1 MLNKVAFWLRTF
13 TIMPVPLYAILII
26 WLANGGVILNALI
39 ILILIQ
45 VWFVV
50 IWIFDLLLFITKGMD

>member
-13 TIMPVPLYAILII
+13 MIMPVPLYAILII

-50 IWIFDLLLFITKGMD
+50 IWIFDLVLFITKGMD

>member
-13 TIMPVPLYAILII
+13 TIMPVPTYAILII

-39 ILILIQ
+39 ILILVQ
-45 VWFVV
+45 VWFIV
-50 IWIFDLLLFITKGMD
+50 IWIVDLIQFITKGVD